1 MTTPTT
7 QEEDQEHE
15 RLRDEAVIMYQ
26 RRDEVEQAWREHE
39 ESIQRKPAKIV
50 VEIKTHDKVQAD
62 TLPF

>member
-1 MTTPTT
+1 MKTIT

-26 RRDEVEQAWREHE
+26 KRDEVEQAWKEHE
-39 ESIQRKPAKIV
+39 MSVQREPAKIV
-50 VEIKTHDKVQAD
+50 VEIHDKVQAD